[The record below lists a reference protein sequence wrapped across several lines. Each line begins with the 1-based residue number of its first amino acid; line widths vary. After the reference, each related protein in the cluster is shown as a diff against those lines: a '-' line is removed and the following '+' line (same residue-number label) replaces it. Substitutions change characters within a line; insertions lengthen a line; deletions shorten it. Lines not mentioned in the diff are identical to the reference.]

1 MHSHPQFPHT
11 QCVTHCYPQET
22 LKNAAIEVWG
32 SLPPAAQRYLPY
44 AGSAAAGALVTYEV
58 QQRRVARDA
67 ARMGRLRDKVNAL
80 TQENEALS
88 AKLQRKA
95 PGVSSENELRM
106 AAAVAKA
113 TQAAA
118 QASNAAAHAA
128 EAAAA
133 CVITRGR
140 PPPAA

>member
-1 MHSHPQFPHT
+1 MQHVF
-11 QCVTHCYPQET
+11 QET

-32 SLPPAAQRYLPY
+32 GLPPAAQRYLPY
-44 AGSAAAGALVTYEV
+44 AGSAAAGAIVTHNL
-58 QQRRVARDA
+58 QQRRMQRDT
-67 ARMGRLRDKVNAL
+67 ARMDRMRDKVNAL

-88 AKLQRKA
+88 AKLARKL

-113 TQAAA
+113 TAAAA

-140 PPPAA
+140 PPPTA